1 MAEKK
6 QVVCVSW
13 DSSLAA
19 SREMLLD
26 NAGYLVVSALGTVD
40 ALHKCRQN
48 TNADILV
55 LGHSVPQEE
64 KRKIITVFREHN
76 SVPVLSLL
84 NVNQERLPEVEYAVE
99 ALDPGRFLDTVRLI
113 VRGEARLKGTGA

>member
-6 QVVCVSW
+6 RVVCVSW

-26 NAGYLVVSALGTVD
+26 RDGYLVVSALGMTE
-40 ALHKCRQN
+40 ALNKCREY
-48 TNADILV
+48 TTADLLV

-64 KRKIITVFREHN
+64 KRKIIAAFREHGKA
-76 SVPVLSLL
+76 PVLSLL
-84 NVNQERLPEVEYAVE
+84 NVNQRQLPEVEYAVE
-99 ALDPGRFLDTVRLI
+99 ALDPQRFLDTVRLI
-113 VRGEARLKGTGA
+113 VHGKGAGARPSR